1 MCRSNRRKRKKKQSK
16 RSKHKKRSKKVK
28 KERKR
33 KESSGSSTEEERVD
47 RDRSRKKDKWDMIE
61 GKCKGFLTSVVDPD
75 PVEAKTFFSVS
86 GSEEIISDPEG
97 QLRFRNEFEIKL
109 L

>member
-1 MCRSNRRKRKKKQSK
+1 LCRSHRRKRKKKQSK

-61 GKCKGFLTSVVDPD
+61 GKCKGFLSSVVDPD
-75 PVEAKTFFSVS
+75 PVGYETFFRIRKNGTYSTKAFTAS
-86 GSEEIISDPEG
+86 
-97 QLRFRNEFEIKL
+97 
-109 L
+109 

>member
-1 MCRSNRRKRKKKQSK
+1 M
-16 RSKHKKRSKKVK
+16 K

-61 GKCKGFLTSVVDPD
+61 GKCKGFLSSVVDPD
-75 PVEAKTFFSVS
+75 PVGYETFFRIRKNGTYSTKAFTAS
-86 GSEEIISDPEG
+86 
-97 QLRFRNEFEIKL
+97 
-109 L
+109 